1 MALPSTSRV
10 FPTPTAVR
18 AMAASASLLLAPSAH
33 ALGANMSSSDDGM
46 FMLIVAAVVIGWL
59 ALAWFLARLVLCKFT
74 RRKRW
79 RALLA
84 AFIALLPL
92 SPFVVQP
99 IWAKADDKLRR
110 IAIARRVRDADAYL
124 DKVCAARS
132 PRPAARPVVSG
143 ADGLSIRPATPV
155 LETLGPRADPGDD
168 LGDLQFD
175 TSVFW
180 AVQAKNV
187 DLGADIGFAFAEMPP
202 RDASTHLSVAGTRAW
217 WQAKGRSRL
226 SEVDRD
232 EVNEYLADPTIKW
245 LESSEVGPGAAP
257 RYRFDLDDIST
268 RDDRAH
274 WVARGRMRLVD
285 GRDGHVVA
293 EYVGFSAN
301 QMPGYLRDGNPQ
313 QPWEDTRECAGPDR
327 TYNLGTG
334 GWQALR
340 FFFKEVVQVN

>member
-1 MALPSTSRV
+1 MPPMLRLSPPRAAVLP
-10 FPTPTAVR
+10 PL
-18 AMAASASLLLAPSAH
+18 MLATSAH
-33 ALGANMSSSDDGM
+33 ALGMNMSSSQDDE
-46 FMLIVAAVVIGWL
+46 FLLILLAAVL
-59 ALAWFLARLVLCKFT
+59 AWPAIAWFLARLVLRRFT
-74 RRKRW
+74 ARKRW
-79 RALLA
+79 RLLLA

-124 DKVCAARS
+124 DKVCAARP

-143 ADGLSIRPATPV
+143 ADGLSIRPAPPA

-175 TSVFW
+175 TSLFW
-180 AVQAKNV
+180 AAQAKNV
-187 DLGADIGFAFAEMPP
+187 DLGADIGFAFAEMPAGE
-202 RDASTHLSVAGTRAW
+202 ASTTISVAGTRAW
-217 WQAKGRSRL
+217 WEATGRKRL
-226 SEVDRD
+226 AEVDRA
-232 EVNEYLADPTIKW
+232 EVDEYLGDPKIDW
-245 LESSEVGPGAAP
+245 LESSEVARGAKP
-257 RYRFDLDDIST
+257 RYAFALDDIST

-301 QMPGYLRDGNPQ
+301 RMPGYLRDGNPQ

-340 FFFKEVVQVN
+340 FFFREVVRVE